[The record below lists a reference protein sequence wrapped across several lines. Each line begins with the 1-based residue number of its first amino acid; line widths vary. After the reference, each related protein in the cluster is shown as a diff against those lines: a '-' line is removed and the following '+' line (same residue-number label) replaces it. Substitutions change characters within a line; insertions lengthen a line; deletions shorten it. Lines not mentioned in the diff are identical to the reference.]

1 VAVAARTGALR
12 FVDETREIRTA
23 ADLDRLEKDFSG
35 PEAPA
40 TLLRMRLTGRAP
52 REVLSA
58 VSALGPRMSAGL
70 LHLDL
75 RPEELREEVT
85 PEAIDREYPA
95 GSFPHSLLT
104 SLFHDD
110 DQEALRIAHELLGEL
125 RS

>member
-1 VAVAARTGALR
+1 
-12 FVDETREIRTA
+12 
-23 ADLDRLEKDFSG
+23 
-35 PEAPA
+35 
-40 TLLRMRLTGRAP
+40 MRLTGRAP